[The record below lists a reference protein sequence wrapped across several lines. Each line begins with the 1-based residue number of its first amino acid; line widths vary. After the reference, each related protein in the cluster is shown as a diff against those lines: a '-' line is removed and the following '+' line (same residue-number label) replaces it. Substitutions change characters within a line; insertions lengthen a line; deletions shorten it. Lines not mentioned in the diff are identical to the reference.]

1 MCVCIQKEVITQMQ
15 LNNLLNQSEF
25 CSLSLICFAFSAI
38 LFQVRGDRL
47 SSQILSNKLLNW
59 DTLVSTNRN
68 PFGLI
73 DLWEWT
79 LYRHWKYRI
88 VMTLCIRTARGD
100 TEWCLQINWTIN
112 NIVLFFFLLGVYSW
126 WVFC

>member
-25 CSLSLICFAFSAI
+25 CSLSLICFAFFAI

-73 DLWEWT
+73 DL
-79 LYRHWKYRI
+79 
-88 VMTLCIRTARGD
+88 
-100 TEWCLQINWTIN
+100 
-112 NIVLFFFLLGVYSW
+112 
-126 WVFC
+126 